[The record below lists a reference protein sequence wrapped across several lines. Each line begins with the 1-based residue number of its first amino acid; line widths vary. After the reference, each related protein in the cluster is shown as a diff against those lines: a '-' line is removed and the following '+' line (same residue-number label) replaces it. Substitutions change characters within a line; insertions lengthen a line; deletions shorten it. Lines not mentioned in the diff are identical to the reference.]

1 MSVSEKA
8 FNDLVSTA
16 ANYLRM
22 ADLGEALVN
31 QADAKLAAMD
41 RAIVAA
47 GYLPEQVVRA
57 ADLMLARQQA

>member
-1 MSVSEKA
+1 MKVNGEDYNK
-8 FNDLVSTA
+8 LVSTVA
-16 ANYLRM
+16 DCLRM